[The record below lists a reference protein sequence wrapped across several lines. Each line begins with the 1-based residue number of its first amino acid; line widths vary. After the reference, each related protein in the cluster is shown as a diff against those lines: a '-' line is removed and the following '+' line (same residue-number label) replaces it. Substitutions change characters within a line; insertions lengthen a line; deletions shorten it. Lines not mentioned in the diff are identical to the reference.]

1 MEIYRAVPV
10 AESVGIIL
18 RVSSAHSHEREREHN
33 GHQEDLSSREPKLC
47 FAVDS
52 DSQNVE

>member
-10 AESVGIIL
+10 TESVGIIL